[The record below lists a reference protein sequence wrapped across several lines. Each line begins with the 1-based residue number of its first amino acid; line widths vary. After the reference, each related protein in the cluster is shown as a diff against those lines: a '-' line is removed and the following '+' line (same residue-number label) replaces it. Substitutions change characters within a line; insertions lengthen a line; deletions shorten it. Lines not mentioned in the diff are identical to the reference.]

1 MYLCVFYIREYLLH
15 VLSCEFF
22 HCFFSIIII
31 IIFFCFAKKNFKSW
45 FLEQMLQK
53 QTLLTV
59 HRFLWVCHN
68 HCLPQYNTNL
78 ICKFGEAIELN
89 LHCLYEVR

>member
-1 MYLCVFYIREYLLH
+1 MI
-15 VLSCEFF
+15 
-22 HCFFSIIII
+22 
-31 IIFFCFAKKNFKSW
+31 
-45 FLEQMLQK
+45 LEQMLQK

-59 HRFLWVCHN
+59 HRFLCVCHN

-89 LHCLYEVR
+89 LHYLYEVR